1 MKIRLEWLYVLST
14 VVLRLP
20 QALFVFVMI
29 TLATLFYSEGR
40 SKVQYYLKVL
50 EFVGVSLSQRAI

>member
-20 QALFVFVMI
+20 QALFVFV
-29 TLATLFYSEGR
+29 TLATLLYSEGR
-40 SKVQYYLKVL
+40 SKVRYYLKAL
-50 EFVGVSLSQRAI
+50 EFVVVSLSQRPI